1 MTVITGEERDRYLA
15 VLAEYRFI
23 GFVVWLD
30 DARRQLGVS
39 LSSSESRAVISPKR
53 VPEPFPWICPR
64 CGQERVNPSAVPY
77 RATRK
82 YEGRSYELEF
92 QALRVLQC
100 EQCGERLFDIDA
112 DQQIERAFRAT
123 LGLLQP
129 EEIREGRK
137 ELGLSQMEF
146 AGKLRF
152 AEESVSRW
160 ETGALVQ
167 SRHAD
172 TLIRLYFASPL
183 LRQLLD
189 QVGESPDFGRSVCY
203 GEPGASAESPARP
216 IRNLIPD

>member
-1 MTVITGEERDRYLA
+1 MIA
-15 VLAEYRFI
+15 
-23 GFVVWLD
+23 
-30 DARRQLGVS
+30 S
-39 LSSSESRAVISPKR
+39 KR
-53 VPEPFPWICPR
+53 PPEPFPWLCPR
-64 CGQERVNPSAVPY
+64 CGRETVNP
-77 RATRK
+77 ATITYKTTKK
-82 YEGRSYELEF
+82 YEGRAYDVEAPGVVVFACSN
-92 QALRVLQC
+92 
-100 EQCGERLFDIDA
+100 CGEQLYNNEA
-112 DQQIERAFRAT
+112 GDQIGKAFRAT

-137 ELGLSQMEF
+137 TLGLSKQEF

-189 QVGESPDFGRSVCY
+189 EVGESPDFGRPVCY
-203 GEPGASAESPARP
+203 EQPAASAESPARP